1 MNLGVRAHDV
11 GKVKLEDFESFA
23 KRIAGYG
30 FKNIQL
36 ALHKAIDGLKLEPGY
51 LNPGIA
57 NYIRKAL
64 DKNNIYIAVLGCY
77 INPVH
82 PDENERK
89 KHLNCFKDHI
99 KFARDFGCSVIGTET
114 GSLNPDCSFNP
125 ATDSEEVFNTFI
137 KSIASLVEVAS
148 NFGVFVAIEAVA
160 NTHTIDSP
168 EKMKR
173 VIDTIKSDNLQII
186 FDPVNML
193 DDRSLDKQ
201 DDMLKKSFDL
211 LSDRIVAVHVKDFII
226 ENGKR
231 KRVPAGKGLFN
242 FELFFNLLKQ
252 SRPYVSMLL
261 EDNKP
266 ETFKDAISF
275 VSSKYERA

>member
-1 MNLGVRAHDV
+1 MNLGVRAHDI
-11 GKVKLEDFESFA
+11 GKTSLENFNSFSE
-23 KRIAGYG
+23 KIASYG
-30 FKNIQL
+30 FKCIQL
-36 ALHKAIDGLKLEPGY
+36 ALHKAIEGLKLEPGY

-57 NYIRKAL
+57 NYIKKTLERY
-64 DKNNIYIAVLGCY
+64 NIYIAVLGCY

-82 PDENERK
+82 PDEKERE
-89 KHLNCFKDHI
+89 KHLNCFIDHI
-99 KFARDFGCSVIGTET
+99 KFARDFGCSIIGTET
-114 GSLNPDCSFNP
+114 GSVNPDCSYNP
-125 ATDSEEVFNTFI
+125 ATYTDEVFNTFI
-137 KSIASLVEVAS
+137 KSISHLVEVAE

-168 EKMKR
+168 EKMKK
-173 VIDTIKSDNLQII
+173 VLDAIKSNNLQVI

-193 DDRSLDKQ
+193 DDRELDKQ

-211 LSDRIVAVHVKDFII
+211 LGEKIVAVHVKDFII

-242 FELFFNLLKQ
+242 FELFFKLLKQ
-252 SRPYVSMLL
+252 TKPYISMLL

-275 VSSKYERA
+275 VYSIYEKV